1 MCRTLFRDK
10 SETSGRLLLE
20 FVILTACRSGEASG
34 MTWSEIDQ
42 AKAIWTIP
50 AGRTA
55 TVHGFRSSFRDW
67 ASEHAYPRDL
77 AERALSHTS
86 KDATKQPIIAPI
98 FSTKGAG

>member
-10 SETSGRLLLE
+10 PETTGRLLLE
-20 FVILTACRSGEASG
+20 FVILTACRSGEARG

-50 AGRTA
+50 VGRTA

-86 KDATKQPIIAPI
+86 KDAT
-98 FSTKGAG
+98 